1 VNARETAAQ
10 REERMARSLEGRN
23 RGEGAPKQPRRASV
37 VRTKP
42 VRVTVDMPPVL
53 HRRLK
58 QWSAWAA
65 GQLDVA
71 DVPAAEVVRVMVE
84 LLTSD
89 PREVEA
95 SGPPVRAVLDELAAR
110 QEQK

>member
-1 VNARETAAQ
+1 VNARETSAQ
-10 REERMARSLEGRN
+10 REERMERAAAGRN
-23 RGEGAPKQPRRASV
+23 RGEAAPKQPRRASV

-42 VRVTVDMPPVL
+42 VRVTVDMPPTL

-58 QWSAWAA
+58 SWSAWAA

-95 SGPPVRAVLDELAAR
+95 SGPLVRAVLAELTAR
-110 QEQK
+110 QAQQ

>member
-1 VNARETAAQ
+1 
-10 REERMARSLEGRN
+10 MARAAEGRN
-23 RGEGAPKQPRRASV
+23 RGEAAPKQPRRASV

-42 VRVTVDMPPVL
+42 VRVTVDMPPTL

-89 PREVEA
+89 PSKVEV
-95 SGPPVRAVLDELAAR
+95 SGPMVRALLDELAAR
-110 QEQK
+110 QEQQ